1 MDLIK
6 MLPAVHTFAQNASR
20 ACLALAIAT
29 SLTLGLDVAVASAQG
44 APAKTTKASATQN
57 AKNKL
62 VIQVDEKTPE
72 VMNLALN
79 NAENVIEYFKSKNET
94 VDVHIVTFGPG
105 LHMLR
110 TDTSPVK
117 ARVAEMSL
125 AHPNLHFAA
134 CENTRARM
142 SKAENKEIAIMA
154 EGVSVPS
161 GVVTLMELQAK
172 GYAYVRP

>member
-1 MDLIK
+1 MRPTVLS
-6 MLPAVHTFAQNASR
+6 FAQTASR
-20 ACLALAIAT
+20 TCSALALAT
-29 SLTLGLDVAVASAQG
+29 CLTFAFNVAIASAQG
-44 APAKTTKASATQN
+44 VPAKTAKTSATQN

-79 NAENVIEYFKSKNET
+79 NAENVIEYFKAKNET

-125 AHPNLHFAA
+125 AHSNLHFAA

>member
-1 MDLIK
+1 MRL
-6 MLPAVHTFAQNASR
+6 AVHTFAQTAGSTCS
-20 ACLALAIAT
+20 ALALAT
-29 SLTLGLDVAVASAQG
+29 CLTLGFDVAISSAQSTSTKT
-44 APAKTTKASATQN
+44 AKVSSTQT

-79 NAENVIEYFKSKNET
+79 NAENVIEYYKSKNET

-125 AHPNLHFAA
+125 AHSNLHFAA

-142 SKAENKEIAIMA
+142 SKAENKEIAIIS

-172 GYAYVRP
+172 GYAYIRP